1 MRIVTWNCNRQLG
14 RKLQPLLD
22 LAPDIAVVQECEK
35 SLQVPDGF
43 TYKWTGVFP
52 NMGLG
57 VLARDPQMRMLAYD
71 EEWTFFLPVELPSL
85 RVNLLATWAFNHR
98 AKSLGDG
105 RIGTC
110 LPVIDSM
117 AGWLAQP
124 RSIMAGDFNQHP
136 RWDTPCGRNN
146 FRDVCSSL
154 SSLGLKSAYHTAT
167 GEAHGA
173 ELQSTLYLH
182 RKHKRP
188 YHIDYCFVHSGSR
201 LRQTQVGAFEEWR
214 KVSDHVP
221 VIVDVEMPNSSL
233 DRFKK

>member
-57 VLARDPQMRMLAYD
+57 VLARDPQMRTLAYD
-71 EEWTFFLPVELPSL
+71 EDWTFFLPVELPSL

-124 RSIMAGDFNQHP
+124 RSIMAGDFNHHP
-136 RWDTPCGRNN
+136 RWDAPRGRNN
-146 FRDVCSSL
+146 FRNVCSSL

-173 ELQSTLYLH
+173 ELQSTHYLY
-182 RKHKRP
+182 RKPERP

-201 LRQTQVGAFEEWR
+201 LCQAQVGAFEEWR
-214 KVSDHVP
+214 RVSDHVP
-221 VIVDVEMPNSSL
+221 VIVDVE
-233 DRFKK
+233 DA

>member
-124 RSIMAGDFNQHP
+124 RSVMAGDFNHHP

-173 ELQSTLYLH
+173 ELQSTHYLH
-182 RKHKRP
+182 RKHERP

-221 VIVDVEMPNSSL
+221 VIVDVE
-233 DRFKK
+233 DA

>member
-57 VLARDPQMRMLAYD
+57 VLARDPQMRTLAYD

-85 RVNLLATWAFNHR
+85 RANLLATWAFNHR

-124 RSIMAGDFNQHP
+124 RSIMAGDFNHHP
-136 RWDTPCGRNN
+136 RWDTPRGRNN

-173 ELQSTLYLH
+173 ELQSTHYLH
-182 RKHKRP
+182 RKPERP

-201 LRQTQVGAFEEWR
+201 LRQAQVGAFEEWR
-214 KVSDHVP
+214 KVSDQVP
-221 VIVDVEMPNSSL
+221 VIVDVE
-233 DRFKK
+233 DA

>member
-1 MRIVTWNCNRQLG
+1 VDG
-14 RKLQPLLD
+14 RLS
-22 LAPDIAVVQECEK
+22 ER
-35 SLQVPDGF
+35 
-43 TYKWTGVFP
+43 
-52 NMGLG
+52 GLG
-57 VLARDPQMRMLAYD
+57 VLARDPQMRTLAYD

-124 RSIMAGDFNQHP
+124 SSIMAGDFNHHP

-173 ELQSTLYLH
+173 ELQSTHYLH
-182 RKHKRP
+182 RKHERP

-201 LRQTQVGAFEEWR
+201 LRQAQVGAFEEWR

-221 VIVDVEMPNSSL
+221 VIVDVEDAL
-233 DRFKK
+233 TVR

>member
-52 NMGLG
+52 HRGLG
-57 VLARDPQMRMLAYD
+57 VLARDPQMRTLAYD

-85 RVNLLATWAFNHR
+85 RVNLLATWAFKHR

-124 RSIMAGDFNQHP
+124 SSIMAGDFNHHP

-173 ELQSTLYLH
+173 ELQSTT
-182 RKHKRP
+182 
-188 YHIDYCFVHSGSR
+188 ICTESTSGRTTLTIVSFTLAAGCVR
-201 LRQTQVGAFEEWR
+201 RRSAPLKNGA
-214 KVSDHVP
+214 KLATTYP
-221 VIVDVEMPNSSL
+221 
-233 DRFKK
+233 